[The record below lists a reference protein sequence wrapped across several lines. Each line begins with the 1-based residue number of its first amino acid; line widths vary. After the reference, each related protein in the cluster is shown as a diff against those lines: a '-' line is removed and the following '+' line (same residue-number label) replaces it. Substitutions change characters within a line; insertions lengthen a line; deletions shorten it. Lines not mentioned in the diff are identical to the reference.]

1 MTTIGLILIWL
12 AVLVLGAAVIDQR
25 KAFAKL
31 EEIEMRS
38 ISSLTTIKKDM
49 DKRMDGFVDIHN
61 ASVDHYDKEIEEIVQ
76 KMEKITE
83 DIKRLDTEL
92 KYQQVKMNVVYPWF
106 ENSEYNSKS
115 AGVPWAKD
123 YPDQEDH
130 TDGND

>member
-25 KAFAKL
+25 KAFTKL

-83 DIKRLDTEL
+83 EIKRIDHDEKDLR
-92 KYQQVKMNVVYPWF
+92 KYYVNYRKPNDNFGVNWA
-106 ENSEYNSKS
+106 ENYAE
-115 AGVPWAKD
+115 KD
-123 YPDQEDH
+123 DEEEVRS
-130 TDGND
+130 

>member
-1 MTTIGLILIWL
+1 MTTIGLILVTL

-25 KAFAKL
+25 KAFTKL

-38 ISSLTTIKKDM
+38 ISSLTTIKQDM
-49 DKRMDGFVDIHN
+49 DKRMDGFVSIHN

-83 DIKRLDTEL
+83 DIARIDHDEKDLRRYYVNY
-92 KYQQVKMNVVYPWF
+92 KQPVV
-106 ENSEYNSKS
+106 SDH
-115 AGVPWAKD
+115 GVEWAKD
-123 YPDQEDH
+123 FPDQEDH

>member
-12 AVLVLGAAVIDQR
+12 AVLVLGAAVLDQR

-49 DKRMDGFVDIHN
+49 DKRMDGFVSIHN

-92 KYQQVKMNVVYPWF
+92 KYQQTKMNVVYPWF
-106 ENSEYNSKS
+106 ENSEYNTNRNT
-115 AGVPWAKD
+115 GVPWAKD
-123 YPDQEDH
+123 YPDQEEQSDA
-130 TDGND
+130 

>member
-25 KAFAKL
+25 KAFTKL

-38 ISSLTTIKKDM
+38 ISSLTTIKKGM

-61 ASVDHYDKEIEEIVQ
+61 ASVDHYDKEIEEIVK

-83 DIKRLDTEL
+83 DIKRIDHDEKDLRRYYVNYKQPAVSDH
-92 KYQQVKMNVVYPWF
+92 
-106 ENSEYNSKS
+106 
-115 AGVPWAKD
+115 GVEWAKD
-123 YPDQEDH
+123 YPDQEVEHD
-130 TDGND
+130 